1 MAKKDL
7 GTALSSAL
15 RAGSERFMPT
25 VSRIAATSSFSSRE
39 IGTFMVL
46 GFAVIGALLMVL
58 LRDPPAIE
66 QAAVRK

>member
-25 VSRIAATSSFSSRE
+25 VSRIAATSSFSSRA
-39 IGTFMVL
+39 IGTV
-46 GFAVIGALLMVL
+46 LLMVL